1 MRVAGKMMNM
11 NNKGFTIAE
20 ILIAASVGLI
30 VLGAIYAAMNMGQRS
45 SVAVERK
52 VVAQQNA
59 RAALDIM
66 ATEIRMASCN
76 PAFASNDM
84 WCDPATCNT
93 PPVDPAYKGI
103 QEATANS
110 ITVEMDIHGD
120 TPLSCSSPNH
130 GPPDGDI
137 AVDCHDPNEII
148 RYYYD
153 TGTDNLRITRETNC
167 GGEQPFL
174 GNVAGQREVRV
185 VNNGAGVGG
194 VAIPVFRYY
203 YYDSNGVEQELVPG
217 VDLPA
222 SIPDIRRI
230 EITLVVDT
238 EAEDPNLGK
247 RRRTFC
253 STSVIP
259 RNHAIN
265 W

>member
-1 MRVAGKMMNM
+1 MMNM

-52 VVAQQNA
+52 VVAQQDA

-66 ATEIRMASCN
+66 AAEIRMASCN
-76 PAFASNDM
+76 PAFATNM
-84 WCDPATCNT
+84 WVDGPTGACGNT
-93 PPVDPAYKGI
+93 SANQMYKGI

-120 TPLSCSSPNH
+120 PVDGS
-130 GPPDGDI
+130 PDGD
-137 AVDCHDPNEII
+137 VNDPNEII
-148 RYYYD
+148 RYEYLGD
-153 TGTDNLRITRETNC
+153 ANNERVTRQTSC
-167 GGEQPFL
+167 GGGAQAFL
-174 GNVAGQREVRV
+174 GDQAGNTREVRV
-185 VNNGAGVGG
+185 VNQGAGVSLFKYFDRDDNP
-194 VAIPVFRYY
+194 I
-203 YYDSNGVEQELVPG
+203 
-217 VDLPA
+217 LPA
-222 SIPDIRRI
+222 NLSPPGGDGTMIPDIRRI

-238 EAEDPNLGK
+238 EEMDPNLGK

-259 RNHAIN
+259 RNNAIN

>member
-1 MRVAGKMMNM
+1 MNI
-11 NNKGFTIAE
+11 NKKGFTLVE

-30 VLGAIYAAMNMGQRS
+30 VMGAIYAAMNMGQRS

-76 PAFASNDM
+76 SGFASNNM
-84 WCDPATCNT
+84 WCNPTTCNT

-110 ITVEMDIHGD
+110 ITVEMDIDDSSVIGD
-120 TPLSCSSPNH
+120 H
-130 GPPDGDI
+130 AD
-137 AVDCHDPNEII
+137 EII
-148 RYYYD
+148 RYEYLGD
-153 TGTDNLRITRETNC
+153 ANNQRITRETNC
-167 GGEQPFL
+167 GGGQAFL
-174 GNVAGQREVRV
+174 GDQVGNTREVRV
-185 VNNGAGVGG
+185 VNATAGAGGS
-194 VAIPVFRYY
+194 AIPLFKYY
-203 YYDSNGVEQELVPG
+203 YYDSGGVEQELVPG

-222 SIPDIRRI
+222 KIPDIRRI
-230 EITLVVDT
+230 EIALVVDT
-238 EAEDPNLGK
+238 EAKDPNLGK

-265 W
+265 Y

>member
-1 MRVAGKMMNM
+1 MNI
-11 NNKGFTIAE
+11 NKKGFTLVE

-30 VLGAIYAAMNMGQRS
+30 VMGAIYAAMNMGQRS

-52 VVAQQNA
+52 VVAQQDA

-76 PAFASNDM
+76 SAFASNNM
-84 WCDPATCNT
+84 WCDPTTCNT

-120 TPLSCSSPNH
+120 TILPCPSPGPH

-148 RYYYD
+148 RYNYD
-153 TGTDNLRITRETNC
+153 TVNQHITRETSC
-167 GGEQPFL
+167 GGAYAFL
-174 GNVAGQREVRV
+174 GDQVGNTRDVRV
-185 VNNGAGVGG
+185 VNATAGAGG
-194 VAIPVFRYY
+194 VAIPVFKYY
-203 YYDSNGVEQELVPG
+203 YYDSGGVEQETVTGPG
-217 VDLPA
+217 VNDLPA
-222 SIPDIRRI
+222 KIPDIRRI

-238 EAEDPNLGK
+238 EAIDPNLGK

-265 W
+265 Y